1 MRIDAA
7 IQSYVNPVNS
17 KDSQVSRRISKDT
30 NSASPRRQASNSQQ
44 DRVELSREAQ
54 DAHNRLARV
63 RARLESGYYQSK
75 EVDEDISEKLS
86 KYFEETIREL

>member
-17 KDSQVSRRISKDT
+17 KDSQAARRISKET
-30 NSASPRRQASNSQQ
+30 ASTQTKRLSEDSKH
-44 DRVELSREAQ
+44 DRVELSQEAQ
-54 DAHNRLARV
+54 DAHDRLARV
-63 RARLESGYYQSK
+63 RARLESGYYQSQ